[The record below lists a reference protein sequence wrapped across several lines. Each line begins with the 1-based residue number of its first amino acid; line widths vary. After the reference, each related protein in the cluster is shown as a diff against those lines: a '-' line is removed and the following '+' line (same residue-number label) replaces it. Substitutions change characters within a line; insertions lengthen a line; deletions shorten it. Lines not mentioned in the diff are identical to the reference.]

1 MRRTNSHTLSLT
13 IVLAL
18 VALTGC
24 NTSDLDFDLR
34 QNQYGTSDA
43 ALGVLKK
50 RSKPDARGIITY
62 QNYQVAIARFGDTL
76 ETLAKRVG
84 VDAQSLAEY
93 NGITTSERLRTGE
106 VIALPDKIL
115 WTDAT
120 SSEGFVDVSEIAQ
133 GALEEMPAAG
143 SSKAKSKTPQN
154 QANLSE
160 PIRHKVKRGET
171 AFTISRLYNVSIR
184 SLAEWNA
191 LDADF
196 TIREG
201 NYLLIPLANV
211 EPPTTEVP
219 IKPPEKPGEGSVT
232 PTPPSAKDP
241 LPENDTIQDIA
252 PAVIAKTPKIAAPTG
267 GQFAY
272 PVNGKI
278 IREYV
283 KNKTDG
289 IDLSAAPGSTIVAA
303 ESGTVAA
310 ITADADQVPII
321 VIKHAGN
328 ILTVYANVAN
338 ISVSK
343 GANVNR
349 GQPIGKVRDGN
360 PAYLH
365 FEVRN
370 GFESVDPMDY
380 LR

>member
-1 MRRTNSHTLSLT
+1 MRRSNGYALSLM
-13 IVLAL
+13 IV
-18 VALTGC
+18 VALSAVSGC
-24 NTSDLDFDLR
+24 NTSDFDMDLR

-43 ALGVLKK
+43 ARGVLEK
-50 RSKPDARGIITY
+50 RPKPDSRGIITY
-62 QNYQVAIARFGDTL
+62 PNYQVAIAKFGDTL
-76 ETLAKRVG
+76 EILANRIG
-84 VDAQSLAEY
+84 VDAQSLANY
-93 NGITTSERLRTGE
+93 NGVKTSETLRPGE
-106 VIALPDKIL
+106 VIALPGKIAEVEADPSKGL
-115 WTDAT
+115 IDVAEIAENALDDPSP
-120 SSEGFVDVSEIAQ
+120 SSE
-133 GALEEMPAAG
+133 AATPP
-143 SSKAKSKTPQN
+143 KEQKTT
-154 QANLSE
+154 LSSE

-201 NYLLIPLANV
+201 QFLLIPLTNMP
-211 EPPTTEVP
+211 PPTKEAVV
-219 IKPPEKPGEGSVT
+219 KPPEKPGEGSVT
-232 PTPPSAKDP
+232 PTPPSAKKP
-241 LPENDTIQDIA
+241 LPKNDTSEET
-252 PAVIAKTPKIAAPTG
+252 PAVVNDAPKVAAPTG
-267 GQFAY
+267 GRFAY

-303 ESGTVAA
+303 QAGTVAA
-310 ITADADQVPII
+310 ITADADQVPIV
-321 VIKHAGN
+321 VIKHADN
-328 ILTVYANVAN
+328 ILTVYANVAD

-343 GANVNR
+343 GTAVSR
-349 GQPIGKVRDGN
+349 GQPIGKVRNGN

-380 LR
+380 LK

>member
-1 MRRTNSHTLSLT
+1 MRRSNSNTLGLW
-13 IVLAL
+13 IMVACVAL
-18 VALTGC
+18 VGC
-24 NTSDLDFDLR
+24 NTSDFDLDLR
-34 QNQYGTSDA
+34 ENQYGTSEA
-43 ALGVLKK
+43 ARGVLEQ
-50 RSKPDARGIITY
+50 RPKPDARGIITY
-62 QNYQVAIARFGDTL
+62 PNYQVAIARFGDTL
-76 ETLAKRVG
+76 DKLAMRIA
-84 VDAQSLAEY
+84 VDAQALAEY
-93 NGITTSERLRTGE
+93 NGIKASARLRAGE
-106 VIALPDKIL
+106 VIALPSRISQA
-115 WTDAT
+115 DAPLVK
-120 SSEGFVDVSEIAQ
+120 ELVDVAEIAQ
-133 GALEEMPAAG
+133 SALKETTP
-143 SSKAKSKTPQN
+143 SRPTTAKSETPQDQVN
-154 QANLSE
+154 ASE

-191 LDADF
+191 IDADF

-201 NYLLIPLANV
+201 QYLLIPLTNMM
-211 EPPTTEVP
+211 PPTTEVSV
-219 IKPPEKPGEGSVT
+219 KPPKKPGEGSMT
-232 PTPPSAKDP
+232 PAPPSAKDP
-241 LPENDTIQDIA
+241 LPENEIKQKTTQSDKTKPEIA
-252 PAVIAKTPKIAAPTG
+252 TPTRG
-267 GQFAY
+267 RFAY

-303 ESGTVAA
+303 EDGTVAA
-310 ITADADQVPII
+310 ITADADQVPIV
-321 VIKHAGN
+321 VIKHADN

-343 GANVNR
+343 GAIVKR

-370 GFESVDPMDY
+370 GFESVDPMDF

>member
-1 MRRTNSHTLSLT
+1 MRRSKRQ
-13 IVLAL
+13 VLGLAIMMAC
-18 VALTGC
+18 VALGGC
-24 NTSDLDFDLR
+24 DTSGFDVDLR
-34 QNQYGTSDA
+34 QNQYGTSEA
-43 ALGVLKK
+43 VRGILAK
-50 RSKPDARGIITY
+50 RPKPDARGIITY
-62 QNYQVAIARFGDTL
+62 SNYQVAIARFGDKL
-76 ETLAKRVG
+76 DTLATRIG
-84 VDAQSLAEY
+84 VDPESLANY
-93 NGITTSERLRTGE
+93 NGIRTSERLRVGE
-106 VIALPDKIL
+106 VIALPGKIAQIEKASANEL
-115 WTDAT
+115 L
-120 SSEGFVDVSEIAQ
+120 DVAEIAQ
-133 GALEEMPAAG
+133 SALKETMPAG
-143 SSKAKSKTPQN
+143 TTLTKSLTPQH
-154 QANLSE
+154 QLDTSE

-201 NYLLIPLANV
+201 QYLLIPLTKLAL
-211 EPPTTEVP
+211 PTEEVLIRP
-219 IKPPEKPGEGSVT
+219 KEKPGNDSVT
-232 PTPPSAKDP
+232 PPPPSAKSP
-241 LPENDTIQDIA
+241 LPEDELTQETKLS
-252 PAVIAKTPKIAAPTG
+252 AKVASEISPPTS

-303 ESGTVAA
+303 QSGTVAA
-310 ITADADQVPII
+310 ITADTDQVPII

-328 ILTVYANVAN
+328 LLTVYANVGD

-343 GANVNR
+343 GASVNR
-349 GQPIGKVRDGN
+349 GQSIGKVRDGN

-380 LR
+380 LQ

>member
-1 MRRTNSHTLSLT
+1 MRRSKRHTLG
-13 IVLAL
+13 LAIIMACVGL
-18 VALTGC
+18 VGC
-24 NTSDLDFDLR
+24 NTSGFDVDLR
-34 QNQYGTSDA
+34 QNQYGTSEA
-43 ALGVLKK
+43 VLGVLEK
-50 RSKPDARGIITY
+50 RPRPDARGIISY
-62 QNYQVAIARFGDTL
+62 SNYQVAIARFGDTVD
-76 ETLAKRVG
+76 TLAMRIG
-84 VDAQSLAEY
+84 VDADSLANY
-93 NGITTSERLRTGE
+93 NGIKTSERLRAGE
-106 VIALPDKIL
+106 VIALPGKIAQ
-115 WTDAT
+115 TESA
-120 SSEGFVDVSEIAQ
+120 SVEGIVDVVDIAKS
-133 GALEEMPAAG
+133 ALEETTPARPKIAR
-143 SSKAKSKTPQN
+143 SAIPQDQVN
-154 QANLSE
+154 ASE

-201 NYLLIPLANV
+201 QYLLIPLNNAA
-211 EPPTTEVP
+211 PPTKEVLIRP
-219 IKPPEKPGEGSVT
+219 QERPGDGSVT
-232 PTPPSAKDP
+232 PIPPSAKSP
-241 LPENDTIQDIA
+241 LPEDELTQETTLL
-252 PAVIAKTPKIAAPTG
+252 AKETSEISAPTS

-303 ESGTVAA
+303 QSGTVAA
-310 ITADADQVPII
+310 ITADADQVPIV
-321 VIKHAGN
+321 VIKHVDN
-328 ILTVYANVAN
+328 LLTVYANVAD
-338 ISVSK
+338 ISVTK
-343 GANVNR
+343 GASVTR
-349 GQPIGKVRDGN
+349 GQSIGKVRDGN

>member
-1 MRRTNSHTLSLT
+1 MRRTNSHRLGLAT
-13 IVLAL
+13 VVACLAL
-18 VALTGC
+18 AAC
-24 NTSDLDFDLR
+24 NTSEFDLDLR
-34 QNQYGTSDA
+34 QNQYGTSYA
-43 ALGVLKK
+43 ARGVLEQ
-50 RSKPDARGIITY
+50 RPKPDARGIISY
-62 QNYQVAIARFGDTL
+62 PNYQVAIARFGDTL
-76 ETLAKRVG
+76 ETLANRIG
-84 VDAQSLAEY
+84 VDEQSLANY
-93 NGITTSERLRTGE
+93 NGVKTSERLRAGE
-106 VIALPDKIL
+106 VIALPGKIVK
-115 WTDAT
+115 TGAAP
-120 SSEGFVDVSEIAQ
+120 EGLVDVAEIAQ
-133 GALEEMPAAG
+133 SALEEATPAG
-143 SSKAKSKTPQN
+143 TSNAKLETAPDQLS
-154 QANLSE
+154 ASE

-201 NYLLIPLANV
+201 QYLLIPLTNMASSNEDV
-211 EPPTTEVP
+211 STQ
-219 IKPPEKPGEGSVT
+219 PPEKPGDGSIT

-241 LPENDTIQDIA
+241 LPENDMTQDS
-252 PAVIAKTPKIAAPTG
+252 APTLQKTSEIVAPSG
-267 GQFAY
+267 GRFAY

-303 ESGTVAA
+303 QSGTVAA
-310 ITADADQVPII
+310 ITADADQVPIV
-321 VIKHAGN
+321 VIKHADN
-328 ILTVYANVAN
+328 ILTVYANVAD

-349 GQPIGKVRDGN
+349 GQPIGNVREGN

-380 LR
+380 LK